1 MKDIEAT
8 GIIKSF
14 IFKHESG
21 FSIAKF
27 AAVGQKEDFEIK
39 GDIGSFNEGDFI
51 SITYMEKMNPT
62 YGLQKIVKDAY
73 ITDLYGDDSIKDYII
88 FKFSGVGEVSANK
101 IVNHFK
107 ESTLSIL
114 DKDPEKIKEVSGLR
128 ANQKNVIA
136 KNWKIVRERDGISR
150 DLIMTLRESGLNMK
164 KINRVMT
171 MISCSVGLDKVVE
184 NPYRILNIEMLS
196 FPIVDSFALKLGIE
210 FDNPDR
216 MFNAINYYSKD
227 LIEQGDC
234 YIETNELK
242 QKIKD
247 KVHRDENLINKSIDD
262 NVEKGNIIIV
272 NKEDTSF
279 VMPKEYYDAEN
290 NIAEAFVKMSSSKSF
305 LYDKKFANDWKVD
318 GKSLN
323 KEQKE
328 AVELSLKNKACIIT
342 GGPGTGKTTILK
354 SLIKNATKHINRED
368 IALLAPTGKAAKR
381 MKQATN
387 MEARTIHRA
396 IAMAD
401 GESFPEKV
409 IIIDEASMIDI
420 LLMNELLSSMHDN
433 QILVILGDADQ
444 LPSIG
449 PGQLLKDAIS
459 SGVVN
464 TVKLV
469 EVYRFSEGLLR
480 KNAYAINRGELP
492 ETPDKG
498 DKDSDFYIMKY
509 NSSGSRNGDQY
520 ANKVIDLIVKIYSD
534 SIPSS
539 KGIDAFGDI
548 QLLSPMRKNKLGV
561 DNINKILQNAINP
574 IKDKKDVIYYNGFE
588 NNLRVN
594 DKVMQKE
601 NNYNKSVF
609 NGDTGIVVKVNDK
622 SKRVFV
628 KYEDVGVVEYD
639 LEDINQLDLAYATTV
654 HKSQGSEYD
663 YLIIILDKSHFNML
677 SRDIVYTA
685 ITRAKKMVV
694 MICEDGAIDIAVRN
708 NKSKKRKTD
717 LVRKM
722 KEAKD
727 KLEK

>member
-8 GIIKSF
+8 GILKSF
-14 IFKHESG
+14 VFEHDSG
-21 FSIAKF
+21 FAIAKF
-27 AAVGQKEDFEIK
+27 AAVGEKEEYEIK
-39 GDIGSFNEGDFI
+39 GDIKSFSEGDFI
-51 SITYMEKMNPT
+51 SITYTEKKHHV
-62 YGLQKIVKDAY
+62 YGIQKIVKDAFLA
-73 ITDLYGDDSIKDYII
+73 DLYGIDSIKEYIS
-88 FKFSGVGEVSANK
+88 FKFAGIGEVSATK
-101 IVNHFK
+101 IVSHFK
-107 ESTLSIL
+107 EETLSTL
-114 DKDPEKIKEVSGLR
+114 DKDPEKIREVQGLR

-136 KNWKIVRERDGISR
+136 NNWKMIREKDGVSR
-150 DLIMTLRESGLNMK
+150 DLIMTLRESGLGMK
-164 KINRVMT
+164 KINKVMT
-171 MISCSVGLDKVVE
+171 MISYTFGVDKIIE

-196 FPIVDSFALKLGIE
+196 FPIVDSFALKLGVE
-210 FDNPDR
+210 YDNPDR

-247 KVHRDENLINKSIDD
+247 KVHRDENLINKSIED

-272 NKEDTSF
+272 NKEDSSF
-279 VMPKEYYDAEN
+279 VMPKEYYDAEM
-290 NIAEAFVKMSSSKSF
+290 NIAKSFVKMSSEKSF
-305 LYDKKFANDWKVD
+305 LHDKKFSNDLNVD
-318 GKSLN
+318 GKELN
-323 KEQKE
+323 DEQKK
-328 AVELSLKNKACIIT
+328 AVELSLKYKACIIT

-354 SLIKNATKHINRED
+354 SLIKNATKYINRED

-381 MKQATN
+381 MTQATN
-387 MEARTIHRA
+387 MEAKTIHRA
-396 IAMAD
+396 IAMSE

-409 IIIDEASMIDI
+409 IIIDESSMIDI
-420 LLMNELLSSMHDN
+420 LLMNELLSCMYDG
-433 QILVILGDADQ
+433 QILVILGDSDQ

-459 SGVVN
+459 SGMMN

-480 KNAYAINRGELP
+480 RNAYAINNGELP
-492 ETPDKG
+492 ALPEKG

-509 NSSGSRNGDQY
+509 NNSGGRSNTD
-520 ANKVIDLIVKIYSD
+520 KVLDLIVKLYSQ

-539 KGIDAFGDI
+539 KGITPFGDV

-574 IKDKKDVIYYNGFE
+574 IKDKNDVIYYNNFE
-588 NNLRVN
+588 SDLRVN

-601 NNYNKSVF
+601 NNYKKYVF
-609 NGDTGIVVKVNDK
+609 NGDTGVVVKVNNK
-622 SKRVFV
+622 SKKVFV
-628 KYEDVGVVEYD
+628 KYEDIGVLEYD
-639 LEDINQLDLAYATTV
+639 LEDINQLDLAYANTV

-663 YLIIILDKSHFNML
+663 YLIIVLDKSHFNML
-677 SRDIVYTA
+677 SRDIIYTA

-694 MICEDGAIDIAVRN
+694 IISEDGAMEIAVNN

-717 LVRKM
+717 LIAKM
-722 KEAKD
+722 KTCKE
-727 KLEK
+727 KLEA